1 MAQCESNQTSPVQ
14 PTAVSSPSESQFC
27 PSQNVNPCDMLA
39 IRKLPFETNI
49 ARQNWSTLREA
60 TKDTDFQKLVEVL
73 EKHTKTT
80 SQQLGKLFYTQ
91 VQGEIDKFS
100 LKTLKAMW
108 PIVLGLCILDVYS
121 SKIHSVPSSP
131 TDTFPRPNETIPQ
144 QLDFTRDEK
153 KSLFPIYATHSF
165 QSLDSQNF
173 FPDSLRL
180 KGGIVLERK
189 AILVIWAAST
199 LAQR

>member
-1 MAQCESNQTSPVQ
+1 MPEKVDVECQVEGCDTAGTGITEQMAQCESNQTPPVQ

-27 PSQNVNPCDMLA
+27 PGQNVNPCDMLA

-60 TKDTDFQKLVEVL
+60 TKDTDFQVRLMIATEKLVEVL

-100 LKTLKAMW
+100 LKTLK
-108 PIVLGLCILDVYS
+108 
-121 SKIHSVPSSP
+121 
-131 TDTFPRPNETIPQ
+131 
-144 QLDFTRDEK
+144 
-153 KSLFPIYATHSF
+153 
-165 QSLDSQNF
+165 
-173 FPDSLRL
+173 
-180 KGGIVLERK
+180 
-189 AILVIWAAST
+189 
-199 LAQR
+199 